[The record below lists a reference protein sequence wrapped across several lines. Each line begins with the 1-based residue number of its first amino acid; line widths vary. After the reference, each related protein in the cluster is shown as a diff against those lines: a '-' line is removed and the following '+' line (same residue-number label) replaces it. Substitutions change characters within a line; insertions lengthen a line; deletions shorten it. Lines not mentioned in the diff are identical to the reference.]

1 MLASSK
7 VNLPLLF
14 TSLIT
19 QLKYLVS
26 ASAGYVTVAAN
37 NKTIVKETPTER
49 ITFLVQWD
57 TNMLILLELNVQ
69 YDLKNWNLILI
80 SCFAIINIDQ

>member
-7 VNLPLLF
+7 VNLPFLF

-26 ASAGYVTVAAN
+26 ASAGYATVAAK
-37 NKTIVKETPTER
+37 NKMIVKETPTER

-57 TNMLILLELNVQ
+57 TNIFILLELNVQ